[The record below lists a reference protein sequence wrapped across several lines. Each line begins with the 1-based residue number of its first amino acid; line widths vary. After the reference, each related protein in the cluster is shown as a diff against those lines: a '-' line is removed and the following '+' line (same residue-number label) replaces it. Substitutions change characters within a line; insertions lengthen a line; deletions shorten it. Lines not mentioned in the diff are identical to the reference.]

1 MCFWEKTVIFLTDF
15 LLKYFGTGRNFP
27 VQIFYIF
34 LEKEGHKDMSKL
46 IFDRGNFTDFT
57 SISNVFVDEYMPT
70 ANGEFVKIYLL
81 LLRLVNTGCEDLS
94 IPTIADTFNILESD
108 VVRALKFWSRENLL
122 SLSLDEDGS
131 INGIKLEALS
141 TNRYI
146 VRDLNNKLDTNTE
159 VLASAAGESAPI
171 AVPTASGII
180 VPNKKKYSPREV
192 EAFSDNEDFQQIK
205 FLAETY
211 LGKLLTPTEIDSILY
226 ILDGLQLSADF
237 IEYVMESCISSG
249 QKSLSYIEK
258 QIVFYFEKD
267 IRTLKELKD
276 YLKLQKDISKSIY
289 KAFGLDVP
297 ARPIKREMSY
307 ITKWTDELDFSDE
320 FIIEACN
327 RSAAHASTNSGK
339 FSYADSILL
348 KWSEKNVTSM
358 ADIEKLDKEHKEE
371 SQKIYSAK
379 AKVAKKIS
387 RPKNVRAIESRNYN
401 HQDFEKQLIM
411 NRKEMVANISSKE
424 K

>member
-1 MCFWEKTVIFLTDF
+1 
-15 LLKYFGTGRNFP
+15 
-27 VQIFYIF
+27 
-34 LEKEGHKDMSKL
+34 MSKL

-146 VRDLNNKLDTNTE
+146 VRDLNNKLNTNTE

-211 LGKLLTPTEIDSILY
+211 LGKLLSPTEIDSILY

-297 ARPIKREMSY
+297 TRPIKREMSY